1 MEHGFKFMSCRVVAE
16 SAIWS
21 RLVTTAIALAFTSF
35 SMAAHPEEEKPNKI
49 ERTAKK
55 VGHAVEKTARRAGN
69 WTARTATRAG
79 KWVERTANKTDK
91 AIRRAVE

>member
-1 MEHGFKFMSCRVVAE
+1 MSRRVVAE
-16 SAIWS
+16 SVICC
-21 RLVTTAIALAFTSF
+21 RLVTTAIALAFTF
-35 SMAAHPEEEKPNKI
+35 LSMVAHSEEEKPNKI

-55 VGHAVEKTARRAGN
+55 AGQAVEKTAHRVGN

-91 AIRRAVE
+91 AIRRALE